1 VSCNRELLDV
11 LQSCPGLLEE
21 VCYKHSALLV
31 PSLIHATLSTMDAG
45 VMESAV
51 DLSTLMMTACNNCIA
66 EAFLQR

>member
-1 VSCNRELLDV
+1 M

-31 PSLIHATLSTMDAG
+31 PSLVNATLSTMDAG

-51 DLSTLMMTACNNCIA
+51 DLSMFMMKGCNNCIA